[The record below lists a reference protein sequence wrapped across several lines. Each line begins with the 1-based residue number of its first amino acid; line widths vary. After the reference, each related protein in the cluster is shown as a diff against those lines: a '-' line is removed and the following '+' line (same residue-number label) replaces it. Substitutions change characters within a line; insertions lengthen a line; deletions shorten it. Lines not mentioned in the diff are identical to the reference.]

1 NSLLRS
7 FCKPAIALERA
18 REMVAHGAA
27 RLDRIAGSDAIDD
40 AAVLL
45 LDALEIGAPVGRRV
59 DRQSHALAR
68 DDVAAEEGEEAR
80 ELRVAGRL
88 GDGAMEGEV
97 LRHRALPRLQRAIDG
112 AQRRRHRGHV
122 LAAAAFGGET

>member
-1 NSLLRS
+1 MVPMPPAAPVSTMRRDLSLAILLRS

-18 REMVAHGAA
+18 REMVTHGAP
-27 RLDRIAGSDAIDD
+27 RLDRIARGDTADD

-45 LDALEIGAPVGRRV
+45 LDALEIGAPPGRRIGLETHV
-59 DRQSHALAR
+59 LAR
-68 DDVAAEEGEEAR
+68 NDVATEESEEAR

-97 LRHRALPRLQRAIDG
+97 LGDRA
-112 AQRRRHRGHV
+112 
-122 LAAAAFGGET
+122 